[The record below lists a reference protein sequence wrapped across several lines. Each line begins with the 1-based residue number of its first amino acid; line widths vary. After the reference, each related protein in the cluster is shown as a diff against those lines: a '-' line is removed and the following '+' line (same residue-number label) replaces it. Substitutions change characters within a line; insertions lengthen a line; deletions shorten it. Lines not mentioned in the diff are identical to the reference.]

1 MILSS
6 VDELLSRVLRLEAV
20 DATLNDLRRGVAE
33 VRLGGLTDAAKAIVL
48 SQLLAV
54 FRRPAILIV
63 ESDSRAETLI
73 EPLRYFLRASSSS
86 SSQVL
91 ELPAIEP
98 GSRVPPHPEILESR
112 ALALWH
118 FVNGEAAML
127 VVPMAAALSKYRH
140 PAAYA
145 GLARNLER
153 DMDLALDD
161 LIEHLEST
169 GYARGEMVEMPGQ
182 YAQRGGIIDIFPPE
196 AARPFRI
203 ELLGDAIESLREF
216 DPDTQRSVRPVER
229 AVIPPLLEN
238 PRTAR
243 DGNHHDGVSTDSEF
257 GTLFDLA
264 DRPLVILDEP
274 SALAAA
280 TENIREKLRDV
291 TSAVSD
297 SGIERGRRCRP
308 GTNFG
313 QFFGRP
319 CLAISTQEAT
329 AVECRAACFGG
340 L

>member
-238 PRTAR
+238 PRSAR
-243 DGNHHDGVSTDSEF
+243 DGNNHDGVSTDSEF

-297 SGIERGRRCRP
+297 TESSGQAVSPGNKFRQVFWTTLLGNQHSRGNS
-308 GTNFG
+308 G
-313 QFFGRP
+313 
-319 CLAISTQEAT
+319 
-329 AVECRAACFGG
+329 
-340 L
+340 